1 MSKLRTTV
9 EKSISIPT
17 LYNLPQNVSSVI
29 FQNCRSFKRHFTN
42 IRNEKNMLAA
52 NTLAFA
58 ETCLRPTD
66 RSTDYQLF
74 IFDLYPIDDFCC
86 RERPYHGTV
95 VYSTFFKVENIFN
108 VELTY
113 GYIFHENSRI
123 NIGFVYC
130 PPKIASFGLFKKV
143 FANLHNK
150 YDLKQPQVI
159 MRDFNFNVHH
169 VKSFP
174 TYLSLD
180 ILCVN
185 L

>member
-1 MSKLRTTV
+1 MIFAVGKGHIMDL
-9 EKSISIPT
+9 
-17 LYNLPQNVSSVI
+17 LYILHFLQNV
-29 FQNCRSFKRHFTN
+29 
-42 IRNEKNMLAA
+42 
-52 NTLAFA
+52 
-58 ETCLRPTD
+58 
-66 RSTDYQLF
+66 
-74 IFDLYPIDDFCC
+74 
-86 RERPYHGTV
+86 
-95 VYSTFFKVENIFN
+95 FKVENIFN

-113 GYIFHENSRI
+113 GYFFHENSRI
-123 NIGFVYC
+123 NIGFIYC
-130 PPKIASFGLFKKV
+130 PPKIASFSLFKKV